1 MGSVLDK
8 LWSPLSRSTS
18 LRKSSTDILHQ
29 EKYHTSLSDISS
41 CSRKSHVRSR
51 PHSLSSS
58 SLYDL
63 DITSLSS
70 LQSQSS
76 STTQSTRSLR
86 RSRSKLS
93 TKPSYSSDEELVMMS
108 SVAQLECPSVQ
119 KAKLMSVPSLNPSE
133 SDLSSS
139 STNTLI
145 PSSDLNN
152 GILKTKCLIFLSL
165 ILY

>member
-1 MGSVLDK
+1 MGSVLDT

-18 LRKSSTDILHQ
+18 LRKSSTDSLYQ
-29 EKYHTSLSDISS
+29 EKYRTSLSDISS
-41 CSRKSHVRSR
+41 CSRKSHVPSR

-58 SLYDL
+58 SVYDL

-70 LQSQSS
+70 IQSQSS

-108 SVAQLECPSVQ
+108 SVAQLERPPVQ

-139 STNTLI
+139 STSTLI
-145 PSSDLNN
+145 SSSDHNN
-152 GILKTKCLIFLSL
+152 GILITNIFN
-165 ILY
+165 IYNR